1 MVHFCDAMWQNA
13 RVNTDPHLSF
23 SSSHD
28 LRRLPRWLTVLALLV
43 GATTA
48 SAQTLEDEINPRPAV
63 QIVEQME
70 SGQETLLLVDRG
82 RSREKLIQCMQ
93 GRVPGFPQAAVEDVV
108 RETQAK
114 FLRIVG
120 EVLYVP
126 AMFLMTPCEEPSMVE
141 FLDRLDVP
149 SGAQW
154 LPIVR
159 GSSR

>member
-1 MVHFCDAMWQNA
+1 M
-13 RVNTDPHLSF
+13 
-23 SSSHD
+23 
-28 LRRLPRWLTVLALLV
+28 
-43 GATTA
+43 
-48 SAQTLEDEINPRPAV
+48 EEEINPRPAV
-63 QIVEQME
+63 QIVETME

-82 RSREKLIQCMQ
+82 RSRAKLIQCIQ
-93 GRVPGFPQAAVEDVV
+93 GRVPGFPLESTEDVV

-126 AMFLMTPCEEPSMVE
+126 AVFLMTPCNEPSMVE
-141 FLDRLDVP
+141 FLDKLDVP

-159 GSSR
+159 GATR